1 MGQALGLVLEGS
13 RAEGRAS
20 GGGDGV
26 GRGERGGGGVRASRE
41 PWGVGREAE
50 HMECDPT
57 QSPEG
62 PPQSSVLVLLTR
74 HRWPQGPPTRGW
86 FQLEE
91 RCRPLGFGSNPSFTT
106 QW

>member
-41 PWGVGREAE
+41 PWGGRLSTWSVTRLRAPKG
-50 HMECDPT
+50 HLSRPYLCYSHVT
-57 QSPEG
+57 AG
-62 PPQSSVLVLLTR
+62 PRGPQHGAGSS
-74 HRWPQGPPTRGW
+74 
-86 FQLEE
+86 
-91 RCRPLGFGSNPSFTT
+91 
-106 QW
+106 